1 MTGLKK
7 GLYRGYSSFEFQR
20 NKSLSLTDIELV
32 KMDILNHIFTP
43 RGSRVMMPEFG
54 SSIPELAFEPLD
66 DTLVDEL
73 YSELLTVFDYDPRVN
88 LINMTITPDYE
99 TNSAYVKAT
108 LKYVELNMT
117 EDFELNIQF
126 EG

>member
-1 MTGLKK
+1 MAGLKK

-54 SSIPELAFEPLD
+54 SSIPELSFEPLD